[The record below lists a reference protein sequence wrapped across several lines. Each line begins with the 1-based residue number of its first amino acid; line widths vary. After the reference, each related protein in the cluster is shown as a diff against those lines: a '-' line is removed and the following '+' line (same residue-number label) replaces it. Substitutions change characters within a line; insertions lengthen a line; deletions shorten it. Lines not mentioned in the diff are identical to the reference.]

1 MSKQL
6 LHPDPQRQKIISLT
20 RTDRW
25 LSVIRHHSQRNQ
37 RISALDLNDL
47 ALECQNWPGSVA
59 VIEVDEV
66 NLEAACRF
74 AYERMELRSSC
85 GLFAVTDFGSL
96 EALNAL
102 AVAGFQWTCRS
113 PLAAHRLF
121 RQIQRYHDQHP
132 PESLK
137 IEAAFGQR
145 LPWKAAGRYAGGSF
159 KRTRFSTLP
168 PETAEHSDTLADAE
182 NLND

>member
-6 LHPDPQRQKIISLT
+6 LRPDPQRQKIISLT

-25 LSVIRHHSQRNQ
+25 LSVLRHHSNRDQ
-37 RISALDLNDL
+37 RISALDLSDL
-47 ALECQNWPGSVA
+47 AFECQNWPGSAA

-66 NLEAACRF
+66 NLEPVCRF
-74 AYERMELRSSC
+74 AFDRTDLQSRC
-85 GLFAVTDFGSL
+85 GLFAVTDFESP

-113 PLAAHRLF
+113 PLAANRLF
-121 RQIQRYHDQHP
+121 RQIQRYHAQHP

-137 IEAAFGQR
+137 IETAFGQR
-145 LPWKAAGRYAGGSF
+145 LPWKAVGRYADSSF
-159 KRTRFSTLP
+159 KRTRFSNLP
-168 PETAEHSDTLADAE
+168 PETAEPSDTLADAE